1 MILVSL
7 TGWVLLI
14 RIKQMIFWKTTDLG
28 TNTASTD
35 MFNDTSYGH
44 LSLAISIN
52 SCVFMGE
59 IWLTDNIL
67 PNKNLVT

>member
-7 TGWVLLI
+7 TGWLLLI
-14 RIKQMIFWKTTDLG
+14 RIKQMIFWKTTNLG

-44 LSLAISIN
+44 LGLAISVN

-67 PNKNLVT
+67 PNRNLVT